1 MKRIYLLE
9 EFDNSYE
16 RTEVVACFKDYPT
29 LKTMCNTNIP
39 VLSNEQLTA
48 LITKGELE
56 IESPWITYYIT
67 SMRLIE

>member
-1 MKRIYLLE
+1 MKRIHLLE

-29 LKTMCNTNIP
+29 LETIYDTNIP
-39 VLSNEQLTA
+39 LLSNEQLTT
-48 LITKGELE
+48 LITEGELE

-67 SMRLIE
+67 PLRLIE

>member
-1 MKRIYLLE
+1 MTRIYLLE

-29 LKTMCNTNIP
+29 LKTMCDANIP
-39 VLSNEQLTA
+39 VLSNEQLTT
-48 LITKGELE
+48 LIAEGELE

-67 SMRLIE
+67 PLRLIE